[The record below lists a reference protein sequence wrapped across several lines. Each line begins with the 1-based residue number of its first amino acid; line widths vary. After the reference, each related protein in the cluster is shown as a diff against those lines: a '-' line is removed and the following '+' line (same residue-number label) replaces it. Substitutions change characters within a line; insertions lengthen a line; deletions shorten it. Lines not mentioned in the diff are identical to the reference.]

1 MALAAL
7 DHVTI
12 RTARLGALTD
22 FYTRVLGLE
31 AGKRPPFGFA
41 GAWLYCNGHAA
52 LHLVEVADSPEV
64 SAPRIEHFA
73 FRAEGRAEGR
83 AGNLAE
89 GRAENLAEF
98 LSRLRAFDVAYRT
111 AVVPE
116 FGIRQVHLRDPDG
129 NHIEIAF
136 APEEDAELGDHPGA

>member
-22 FYTRVLGLE
+22 FYARVLGLVP
-31 AGKRPPFGFA
+31 GKRPPFDFA
-41 GAWLYCNGHAA
+41 GAWLYCDGHAA

-64 SAPRIEHFA
+64 PAPRIEHFA
-73 FRAEGRAEGR
+73 FRAEGRAE
-83 AGNLAE
+83 NLADF
-89 GRAENLAEF
+89 LA
-98 LSRLRAFDVAYRT
+98 RLRDFDVAYRT

-136 APEEDAELGDHPGA
+136 APEEDAEPGDPPGG

>member
-7 DHVTI
+7 DHVNI
-12 RTARLGALTD
+12 RTARLSELTD
-22 FYTRVLGLE
+22 FYARVLGLGT
-31 AGKRPPFGFA
+31 GKRPPFGFA

-64 SAPRIEHFA
+64 PAPRIEHFA
-73 FRAEGRAEGR
+73 FRAEGRAEG
-83 AGNLAE
+83 GAE
-89 GRAENLAEF
+89 DLAEF
-98 LSRLRAFDVAYRT
+98 LARLRAFDIDYRT

-136 APEEDAELGDHPGA
+136 APEEDAELGDQPGG

>member
-12 RTARLGALTD
+12 RTARLRALTD
-22 FYTRVLGLE
+22 FYARVLGLGP
-31 AGKRPPFGFA
+31 GKRPPFGFA
-41 GAWLYCNGHAA
+41 GAWLYCDGHAA

-64 SAPRIEHFA
+64 PAPRIEHFA
-73 FRAEGRAEGR
+73 FRAKD
-83 AGNLAE
+83 LP
-89 GRAENLAEF
+89 EF
-98 LSRLRAFDVAYRT
+98 LARLRELDVDYRT

-136 APEEDAELGDHPGA
+136 APGEEAELGDPPGG

>member
-22 FYTRVLGLE
+22 FYARVLGLGP
-31 AGKRPPFGFA
+31 GKRPPFGFA
-41 GAWLYCNGHAA
+41 GAWLYCDGHAA

-64 SAPRIEHFA
+64 PAPRIEHFA
-73 FRAEGRAEGR
+73 FRAE
-83 AGNLAE
+83 
-89 GRAENLAEF
+89 NLAEF
-98 LSRLRAFDVAYRT
+98 LARLREFEVTYRT

-136 APEEDAELGDHPGA
+136 APEEDAELGDHPGG

>member
-12 RTARLGALTD
+12 RTARLGVLTD
-22 FYTRVLGLE
+22 FYTRVLGLGP
-31 AGKRPPFGFA
+31 GKRPPFDFA

-64 SAPRIEHFA
+64 PAPRIEHFA
-73 FRAEGRAEGR
+73 FRAQGRAQGR
-83 AGNLAE
+83 AE

-98 LSRLRAFDVAYRT
+98 LARLRAFDVDYRT

-136 APEEDAELGDHPGA
+136 APEEDAGLGDPPGG

>member
-1 MALAAL
+1 MALNAL

-22 FYTRVLGLE
+22 FYDRVLGLNP
-31 AGKRPPFGFA
+31 GKRPPFGFA
-41 GAWLYCNGHAA
+41 GAWLYCDGHAA

-64 SAPRIEHFA
+64 PAPRIEHFA
-73 FRAEGRAEGR
+73 FRAENPA
-83 AGNLAE
+83 AFLA
-89 GRAENLAEF
+89 
-98 LSRLRAFDVAYRT
+98 RLREFDVAYRT

-136 APEEDAELGDHPGA
+136 APGEDTELDDPPGA

>member
-12 RTARLGALTD
+12 RTARLGTLTD
-22 FYTRVLGLE
+22 FYTRVLGLGP
-31 AGKRPPFGFA
+31 GKRPPFDFA
-41 GAWLYCNGHAA
+41 GAWLYCNGHAV

-64 SAPRIEHFA
+64 PAPRIEHFA
-73 FRAEGRAEGR
+73 FRAEGRAEF
-83 AGNLAE
+83 LA
-89 GRAENLAEF
+89 
-98 LSRLRAFDVAYRT
+98 RLRAFDVTYRT

-136 APEEDAELGDHPGA
+136 APEEDAEPGDHPRG